1 MTDEP
6 ENLTLRL
13 LREMREENASF
24 REEVRQGFQ
33 ELNIAVA
40 ATWAD
45 LAIVKDD
52 VAVLKKDVAVLKSDV
67 SALKESVR
75 IIEHDISGIK
85 MRIERI
91 ERHTGL
97 VKA

>member
-1 MTDEP
+1 MADEP
-6 ENLTLRL
+6 ENLTLKL

-33 ELNIAVA
+33 EVHSKMDAGFLELNIALA
-40 ATWAD
+40 ATRAD
-45 LAIVKDD
+45 LAIVKD
-52 VAVLKKDVAVLKSDV
+52 DV

-85 MRIERI
+85 MRVERI

-97 VKA
+97 IQA

>member
-6 ENLTLRL
+6 ENLTLHL

-33 ELNIAVA
+33 ELSIAVA
-40 ATWAD
+40 ATRAD

-52 VAVLKKDVAVLKSDV
+52 VA
-67 SALKESVR
+67 ALKESVL

-85 MRIERI
+85 MRVERI